1 MNERWESTPQ
11 GRALVTGATGLVGR
25 ALLRALAGNVIATTR
40 RPPKKAGHLDG
51 ASDLVTWDTVS
62 TLPSNALAGVD
73 AVFHLAGEPVAE
85 GRWTAA
91 KRERIRAS
99 RIDSTRALVHSIEK
113 VDASARPRVFV
124 CASAVGIYGSRGDEM
139 LDEDATPAEGF
150 LADVCREWEAE
161 AARAES
167 LGVRVVS
174 LRIGIV
180 LAKEG
185 GALAKMLTPFELGLG
200 AALGSG
206 AQWMPWIHVDDVVGL
221 LRFAAA
227 TGTLRGPVNAVAP
240 AGVTNAEF
248 TRALGRAVHR
258 PTLLRAPRFALELAL
273 GELASVVLAS
283 QRVVPKRA
291 LDAGFEFAHP
301 TLDEALAATL
311 EGKPSGASSRER
323 PARDR

>member
-25 ALLRALAGNVIATTR
+25 ALLRALAGNALATTR
-40 RPPKKAGHLDG
+40 RASTQVGQLEG
-51 ASDLVTWDTVS
+51 ASELVRWDTVS
-62 TLPSNALAGVD
+62 TLPSNALGGVD
-73 AVFHLAGEPVAE
+73 AIFHLAGEPVAE
-85 GRWTAA
+85 GRWTEA
-91 KRERIRAS
+91 KRQRIRAS
-99 RIDSTRALVHSIEK
+99 RIDSTRALVRSIERI
-113 VDASARPRVFV
+113 DASVRPRVLV
-124 CASAVGIYGSRGDEM
+124 CASAVGIYGSRGDEV
-139 LDEDATPAEGF
+139 LDEDTAPAEGF

-180 LAKEG
+180 LAREG

-227 TGTLRGPVNAVAP
+227 TGTLRGPLNAAAPVA
-240 AGVTNAEF
+240 VTNAEF
-248 TRALGRAVHR
+248 TKALGRAVHR
-258 PTLLRAPRFALELAL
+258 PALLRAPRFALELAL
-273 GELASVVLAS
+273 GEVAAVVLAS

-311 EGKPSGASSRER
+311 EGKPTSTSHRAAGRFA
-323 PARDR
+323 